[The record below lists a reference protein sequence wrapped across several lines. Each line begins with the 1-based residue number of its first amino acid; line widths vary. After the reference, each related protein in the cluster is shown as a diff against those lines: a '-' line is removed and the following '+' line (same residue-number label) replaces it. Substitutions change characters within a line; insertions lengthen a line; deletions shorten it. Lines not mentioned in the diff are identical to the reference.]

1 MGLTTPIRYVIIIS
15 ELRFSHPQGEGREV
29 LVMVYVIDYALVSP
43 AVLASL
49 IESQVPNAIPMYRN
63 AYGDFF
69 EISIAWWDEDKV
81 TSHDLAQ
88 IERIV
93 APYV

>member
-1 MGLTTPIRYVIIIS
+1 MTYIIS
-15 ELRFSHPQGEGREV
+15 YEV
-29 LVMVYVIDYALVSP
+29 VSP
-43 AVLASL
+43 AVLASI
-49 IESQVPNAIPMYRN
+49 IEKQVPNAIPMYRN
-63 AYGDFF
+63 THGDCF

-88 IERIV
+88 IERIM